1 MTHPKSLRRATIVL
15 ATVAGFGLSAASA
28 SATPLDTDRTAAAD
42 NAPGGAVSHVDDHR
56 PAGAGSGRKI
66 G

>member
-1 MTHPKSLRRATIVL
+1 MSCPKSLRRATIVL

-28 SATPLDTDRTAAAD
+28 SASPTAPDSPTAA
-42 NAPGGAVSHVDDHR
+42 NAPGGAATHVDDHR
-56 PAGAGSGRKI
+56 PAGAGTGRKI